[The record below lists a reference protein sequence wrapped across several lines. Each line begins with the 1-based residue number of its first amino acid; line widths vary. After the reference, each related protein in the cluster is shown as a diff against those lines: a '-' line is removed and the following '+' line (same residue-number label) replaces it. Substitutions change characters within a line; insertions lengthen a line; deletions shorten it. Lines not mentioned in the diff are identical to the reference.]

1 MTENNSY
8 SGMVSLK
15 LVGFNDK
22 DKEKFESI
30 FAFAESRLDVPWL
43 LTEEVKA
50 DFYLLSHRLRPQM
63 DQSPLL
69 KTLPR
74 KRCIFYA
81 TQETTSEENELIVGS
96 ENLPSLRSLVLLF
109 NALSATSSI
118 EAEVPVA
125 VSTTPQLTEKAK
137 QPLSPPRVIQYK
149 PSSARIEDSPVQSTA
164 KEVYFDL
171 EKGFIGLLL
180 SKKTGNYRFDLE
192 SNSIPAILYINF
204 EEKVYYS
211 QNKLEQLSSFFSSE
225 QVISKTLA
233 DVVLQGDVETKSLK
247 PLPLSNL
254 IWYAVFSCS
263 QGRVRKG
270 YQASDIVH
278 LKRWPDINLPGCR
291 ELIKL
296 AAYMQSNAA
305 ELEAVQKQTGFSMQ
319 QVYNFYNA
327 CYAIGLVK
335 EVQATDIFEKQ
346 LSDDKRQLFAKIGK
360 RLNQAK

>member
-1 MTENNSY
+1 MTENYLY

-50 DFYLLSHRLRPQM
+50 DFYLLSHRLRSQM
-63 DQSPLL
+63 DQVPLL

-96 ENLPSLRSLVLLF
+96 ENLPSLRSLILLF
-109 NALSATSSI
+109 NSLTATRELKTEEPI
-118 EAEVPVA
+118 TVPEL
-125 VSTTPQLTEKAK
+125 PRRTEEAK
-137 QPLSPPRVIQYK
+137 QPLSSPKVIQYK
-149 PSSARIEDSPVQSTA
+149 PSSAKTGDSPVKSTTSDI
-164 KEVYFDL
+164 YFDL
-171 EKGFIGLLL
+171 EEGFIGLLL
-180 SKKTGNYRFDLE
+180 SKKTGIYRFDLE
-192 SNSIPAILYINF
+192 SNSIPAMLYINF

-211 QNKLEQLSSFFSSE
+211 QHKLEQLSSFFSSE
-225 QVISKTLA
+225 QIISKTLA
-233 DVVLQGDVETKSLK
+233 DAVLQEEVETKDLK

-254 IWYAVFSCS
+254 TWYAVFSCS

-296 AAYMQSNAA
+296 AAYMQSNAV

-319 QVYNFYNA
+319 QIYNFYNA
-327 CYAIGLVK
+327 CYAIDLVK

-346 LSDDKRQLFAKIGK
+346 LSDDRRQLFAKIGK